1 MGRRVNVYTVKRSW
15 KIFLFLFALSIGIFS
30 LNYTNRLVLRLDAEE
45 RKKIELWAEA
55 TNQLINAGIGPSNNV
70 LASRIVQENTTIPTI
85 LTDEVGVIIGDRNIP
100 HRKNKEAYLLKQ
112 LEIMKEQHEPIK
124 IEAKMNGQVILVQ
137 YLYYKDS
144 FILSQLRYYP
154 TLQLIIIFLFICVS
168 YLAFSRS
175 RKSEQNFV
183 WAGMAKETAH
193 QIGTPLS
200 SLMAWVEILK
210 SKDGLSDI
218 AEEINKDVVRLE
230 TITERFSKIG
240 SMPTLREEN
249 IYEILTSSVS
259 YLRTRL
265 SDNIN
270 ITLNNQSDNTIVPVN
285 KMLFEWVIEN
295 VCKNAADAMQ
305 GIGKISINLN
315 DKNDYLCVEIQD
327 TGKGL
332 SKNHFKRIFEPG
344 FTTKKRGW
352 GLGLS
357 LSKRIIENYHKGKLF
372 VKSSEKEKGTILCI
386 LLHVN

>member
-1 MGRRVNVYTVKRSW
+1 MGRGVNVYNVKRGW

-30 LNYTNRLVLRLDAEE
+30 LNYTNRLVLRLDIEE

-85 LTDEVGVIIGDRNIP
+85 LTDEVGVIIGDRNMP
-100 HRKNKEAYLLKQ
+100 LRKNKEAYLLKQ

-218 AEEINKDVVRLE
+218 AEEINKDVARLE

-240 SMPTLREEN
+240 SMPKLKEEN
-249 IYEILTSSVS
+249 IFEILTTSVS
-259 YLRTRL
+259 YLKTRL

-270 ITLNNQSDNTIVPVN
+270 ITLNNQSDN
-285 KMLFEWVIEN
+285 K
-295 VCKNAADAMQ
+295 
-305 GIGKISINLN
+305 
-315 DKNDYLCVEIQD
+315 
-327 TGKGL
+327 
-332 SKNHFKRIFEPG
+332 
-344 FTTKKRGW
+344 
-352 GLGLS
+352 S
-357 LSKRIIENYHKGKLF
+357 LPMY
-372 VKSSEKEKGTILCI
+372 
-386 LLHVN
+386 

>member
-1 MGRRVNVYTVKRSW
+1 MGRRVNVYTVKRGW

-249 IYEILTSSVS
+249 VHEILTSSVS